1 MTKWISAKLKWFFN
15 HFSFFLSKPSLPSH
29 HFRMVSISQCMRFAL
44 RMKTKFSNLV
54 PPSLPSAPPLSRAS
68 LKPVKVKVGASEVQT
83 HISPQTIEH
92 FCFEV
97 HSNRSFWFL
106 KLISLGCKGNGKCA
120 SFQSQVYLLTHKQRE
135 WSRTWKEELV
145 HVEWFYLADKVQA
158 KKISVS
164 FAFGSRERYKS
175 KGLNPDL

>member
-1 MTKWISAKLKWFFN
+1 MVFQPL
-15 HFSFFLSKPSLPSH
+15 FLLPFQTITSKSSLSHGKYQPVYAFRFENEDQILEPRPSL
-29 HFRMVSISQCMRFAL
+29 
-44 RMKTKFSNLV
+44 
-54 PPSLPSAPPLSRAS
+54 LPSAPPLSRAS

-145 HVEWFYLADKVQA
+145 HVE
-158 KKISVS
+158 
-164 FAFGSRERYKS
+164 
-175 KGLNPDL
+175 